1 MYMRGEGL
9 RDFAEK
15 SGWTAGCS
23 YGPSEVE
30 TMRTDDVQRDTPAW
44 IFQVWAS
51 FLLAVGGTA
60 IGILYLPLDP
70 WLRAFLGMGL
80 VFSVGSSFSLA
91 KTLRDN
97 HEARRLLNRLSD
109 AKTEKIIREYE
120 LDEPRRVASIG
131 ETTGR
136 AA

>member
-1 MYMRGEGL
+1 MMR
-9 RDFAEK
+9 
-15 SGWTAGCS
+15 S
-23 YGPSEVE
+23 
-30 TMRTDDVQRDTPAW
+30 DDVQRDTPAW

-51 FLLAVGGTA
+51 FAIAVAGTA
-60 IGILYLPLDP
+60 IGIGYLPLDP

-97 HEARRLLNRLSD
+97 HEAKRLLNRLSE

-120 LDEPRRVASIG
+120 INDAA
-131 ETTGR
+131 GR
-136 AA
+136 TST